1 MNLIRTVLFSLLVS
15 TPALAQCNGLHPAG
29 VITLIGQGCNEI
41 TNTGVSPW
49 FSFFTLPSA
58 SQSVLVQAS
67 VDRTPDYPTAPA
79 IYTGFVYFG
88 LTGVLPGIQ
97 FPTTS
102 LPTCLWFTPPD
113 IVWSPVV
120 IPVDPNCQSVAFAVV
135 PPLAGLQ
142 GLPIYSQLAMFDGT
156 QGKWAVSRQILFQI
170 QP

>member
-1 MNLIRTVLFSLLVS
+1 MNALRILVSSLLLVLS
-15 TPALAQCNGLHPAG
+15 AAAQCNGLHPST
-29 VITLIGQGCNEI
+29 VITLVGQGCNEI

-58 SQSVLVQAS
+58 SQTVLVQAS

-97 FPTTS
+97 FPGTA

-113 IVWSPVV
+113 IVWSPVIV
-120 IPVDPNCQSVAFAVV
+120 PVDPNCQGIAFAVI

-142 GLPIYSQLAMFDGT
+142 GLPIYAQLAMHDGV
-156 QGKWAVSRQILFQI
+156 QNKWAISRQILFQI